1 VAIAV
6 LGPVVVEG
14 DAAILGPRDRVV
26 LAALALHPGE
36 TVSAERLAD
45 ALWGDGPP
53 ATWPKVIYGCVGRLR
68 KVLGAAAIET
78 ARQGYRLVLPVED
91 VDAQRFERLVG
102 RGRELLTLGEPD
114 RAAHVIGEAL
124 ALWRGR
130 ALVELEGW
138 SPGRIE
144 AARLEELRLDAQEVL
159 VEAALRAGRYR
170 EVLAEV
176 QARVGEAPLRE
187 RRWALLALAQ
197 YQAGRQGEALR
208 TLHRARTVLA
218 SELGVDPGPDLVAL
232 EAAILRQ
239 DPSLVAE
246 AALPEPSATC
256 PYLGLVAYDVGDA
269 EGFFGRDADV
279 AACLR
284 RLATTGVLAVVGPS
298 GSGKSSLVR
307 AGVAA
312 ALGRDGRRVVVITPG
327 AHPTDALTV
336 LPATGPAPVLVVD
349 QCEEALTLCS
359 DSDEQARFLAALA
372 AHAERAS
379 LVVALRADRL
389 GELSAHP
396 TFVRFIEAGLY
407 LLGAMGEADLRAAIQ
422 GPAHQAGLLLEPGLV
437 ELLVREVEGEP
448 GALPLLSHALR
459 TTWERRE
466 GRTLT
471 VDGYRATGGIRGA
484 VAQSAEQL
492 YDQMPPDQRPLVRD
506 LLLRLVAPSPDGEP
520 VPSRLPRRII
530 ATDPAHENLVEVLV
544 AARLITSDDGM
555 IQLAHEALARAWPR
569 LRGWLDDDIEG
580 QRILRHLTG
589 AADTWHAMG
598 RPDSELYRG
607 PRLAQALDWRDRAR
621 PDLTPTE
628 QAFLDAGQTLV
639 DAERQAALDQAHHQ
653 ARTNRRLR
661 TLLAATAIFL
671 VGSIVVGSVAVSQ
684 RQRAQHQ
691 SRVATGRE
699 LAAAANANVDVD
711 PERSIL
717 LALEAVE
724 STRSTNG
731 SVLPEAEEALHRAVT
746 ASRIELRVPGI
757 GGRPDWSPDGTVF
770 VTEGPEGSGIVAIR
784 DAHTGESVR
793 SFHGNGDDVRD
804 IAFNHDGTL
813 LATTGEDGAARIWDP
828 ATEKEVHT
836 VQSPDSADL
845 GVLGP
850 SFSPDGSLFAAAWPG
865 DGVVKILDLGTGR
878 VVQEIRSVPH
888 PGGTSFDPSGTRI
901 AVGSYTGPMAAVSD
915 IESGDEVITL
925 EGHSGPL
932 TDIAWSPDG
941 RSIATASED
950 GSARI
955 FDARTGAPRFA
966 VLGRG
971 GEVYDLDW
979 NPDATRLVTAH
990 GDGAARVWHVTE
1002 GGPREEFALTA
1013 HDTRNGVSGVAFS
1026 PDGTQVI
1033 TGDFGTTAARVW
1045 DVSISGDAEI
1055 TNLPAVAN
1063 AYGAID
1069 FTSDGRQLVATSS
1082 AGSVTA
1088 WDTQKF
1094 TPVRTLGAAT
1104 GSPPAPTLG
1113 GPPEPPLA
1121 SGKDVFSLDLSP
1133 DDRLVAA
1140 ARLDGTV
1147 RVWDLATGRDAF
1159 TVDPG
1164 PTLPGA
1170 PYIDVAWSPAGDL
1183 LAIAAN
1189 DGLTGRVTILDRAG
1203 REAIEPL
1210 QQEHGIAV
1218 GSVAFSPEGERLITT
1233 RLPTADPDPDAIQ
1246 VVIWDWKAR
1255 KIERTIATEAL
1266 SAVHSPTGHVLA
1278 TVSWGQGVGA
1288 GGSVDIWD
1296 SATGAHIATLAGSTG
1311 VVDLTF
1317 SSDGSR
1323 LATASHDGTVRIWD
1337 PSSGEQL
1344 AVLHG
1349 HDAAVRSV
1357 AFSPDGSQLASV
1369 GVDGTVR
1376 MWALDL
1382 DDLVD
1387 IAKRELTRTLT
1398 DQECQQYLHLQ
1409 HCP

>member
-1 VAIAV
+1 V
-6 LGPVVVEG
+6 
-14 DAAILGPRDRVV
+14 
-26 LAALALHPGE
+26 
-36 TVSAERLAD
+36 
-45 ALWGDGPP
+45 
-53 ATWPKVIYGCVGRLR
+53 
-68 KVLGAAAIET
+68 
-78 ARQGYRLVLPVED
+78 
-91 VDAQRFERLVG
+91 
-102 RGRELLTLGEPD
+102 
-114 RAAHVIGEAL
+114 
-124 ALWRGR
+124 
-130 ALVELEGW
+130 
-138 SPGRIE
+138 
-144 AARLEELRLDAQEVL
+144 
-159 VEAALRAGRYR
+159 
-170 EVLAEV
+170 
-176 QARVGEAPLRE
+176 
-187 RRWALLALAQ
+187 
-197 YQAGRQGEALR
+197 
-208 TLHRARTVLA
+208 
-218 SELGVDPGPDLVAL
+218 
-232 EAAILRQ
+232 
-239 DPSLVAE
+239 
-246 AALPEPSATC
+246 ALPEPSATC

-284 RLATTGVLAVVGPS
+284 RLATTDVLAVVGPS

-327 AHPTDALTV
+327 AHPNDALTV
-336 LPATGPAPVLVVD
+336 LPTTGPAPVLVVD

-359 DSDEQARFLAALA
+359 DSDERTRFFAALV
-372 AHAERAS
+372 AHAERAP

-389 GELSAHP
+389 GELSAHAA
-396 TFVRFIEAGLY
+396 FVRLIEAGLY
-407 LLGAMGEADLRAAIQ
+407 LLGAMDEADLRAAIQ
-422 GPAHQAGLLLEPGLV
+422 GPAHQTGLLLEPGLV

-492 YDQMPPDQRPLVRD
+492 YEQVPPDQRPLVRD

-520 VPSRLPRRII
+520 VPSRLPRRIV

-580 QRILRHLTG
+580 QRVLRHLTG
-589 AADTWHAMG
+589 AADTWDAMG

-607 PRLAQALDWRDRAR
+607 ARLAQALDWRDSAQ

-628 QAFLDAGQTLV
+628 QAFLDAGRTLV
-639 DAERQAALDQAHHQ
+639 DAERQAALDRARHQ
-653 ARTNRRLR
+653 ARTNRRLK

-684 RQRAQHQ
+684 RERAQDQ

-699 LAAAANANVDVD
+699 LAAAANANLEVD

-724 STRSTNG
+724 RTRSSGG
-731 SVLPEAEEALHRAVT
+731 SVLPEAEEALHRAVA
-746 ASRIELRVPGI
+746 ASRIERRVPGI
-757 GGRPDWSPDGTVF
+757 GGRLDWSPDGTVF
-770 VTEGPEGSGIVAIR
+770 VSEGPEGSGLVDIR
-784 DAHTGESVR
+784 DARTGESVR
-793 SFHGNGDDVRD
+793 SFRGNGDDVRD
-804 IAFNHDGTL
+804 VAFNHDGTL

-828 ATEKEVHT
+828 DTGEKLHT
-836 VQSPDSADL
+836 VESPDTDDWGA
-845 GVLGP
+845 LGP
-850 SFSPDGSLFAAAWPG
+850 SFSPDGSLFAAAWPA

-878 VVQEIRSVPH
+878 VAQEIRSVPH
-888 PGGTSFDPSGTRI
+888 PGATSFDPSGARI
-901 AVGSYTGPMAAVSD
+901 AVGSDAGPMAAVID
-915 IESGDEVITL
+915 VESGDEVFTL
-925 EGHSGPL
+925 EGHSGVV

-941 RSIATASED
+941 RSIATASQD
-950 GSARI
+950 RSARI
-955 FDARTGAPRFA
+955 FDARTGAQRFA
-966 VLGRG
+966 ILGRG

-1013 HDTRNGVSGVAFS
+1013 QDTRNGVSGVAFS
-1026 PDGTQVI
+1026 PDGTHVV

-1045 DVSISGDAEI
+1045 DVSITGDAEI

-1063 AYGAID
+1063 AYGAVD

-1088 WDTQKF
+1088 WDIQRRTR
-1094 TPVRTLGAAT
+1094 VRTLGAT

-1113 GPPEPPLA
+1113 GPPEQSLA
-1121 SGKDVFSLDLSP
+1121 SGADVFSLDLSP

-1170 PYIDVAWSPAGDL
+1170 PFMDVAWSPDGDL

-1189 DGLTGRVTILDRAG
+1189 DGITGRVTILDRAG

-1218 GSVAFSPEGERLITT
+1218 GSVAFSPDGERLITT

-1255 KIERTIATEAL
+1255 EIERIIATEA
-1266 SAVHSPTGHVLA
+1266 SGTVHSPTGHILA
-1278 TVSWGQGVGA
+1278 TVSWGQGPGA

-1296 SATGAHIATLAGSTG
+1296 SVTGAHVATLAGSTG
-1311 VVDLTF
+1311 VVDLAF
-1317 SSDGSR
+1317 SSDASR

-1337 PSSGEQL
+1337 PSSGGQL

-1357 AFSPDGSQLASV
+1357 AFSPDGSRLASV
-1369 GVDGTVR
+1369 GVEGTVR
-1376 MWALDL
+1376 LWALDL

-1387 IAKRELTRTLT
+1387 IAERELTRTLT
-1398 DQECQQYLHLQ
+1398 DEECRQYLHLQ

>member
-6 LGPVVVEG
+6 LGPVVIEG
-14 DAAILGPRDRVV
+14 DAAVLGPRDRVV

-45 ALWGDGPP
+45 ALWGEGPP
-53 ATWPKVIYGCVGRLR
+53 ATWPKVIHGCVARLR
-68 KVLGAAAIET
+68 KVLGAASIET
-78 ARQGYRLVLPVED
+78 VRQGYRLVLPVEE
-91 VDAQRFERLVG
+91 VDAQRFERLV
-102 RGRELLTLGEPD
+102 RRARELLTLGEPD

-176 QARVGEAPLRE
+176 QARVAEAPLRE

-218 SELGVDPGPDLVAL
+218 SELGVEPGPDLVAL

-246 AALPEPSATC
+246 VALPEPSATC
-256 PYLGLVAYDVGDA
+256 PYLGLVPYDVADA

-284 RLATTGVLAVVGPS
+284 RLAAVGVLAVVGPS

-312 ALGRDGRRVVVITPG
+312 ALDRDGRRVVVVTPG
-327 AHPTDALTV
+327 AQPTDALTV
-336 LPATGPAPVLVVD
+336 VPTTGPAPVLVVD

-359 DSDEQARFLAALA
+359 DSDERARFFAALV

-389 GELSAHP
+389 GELSAHAG
-396 TFVRFIEAGLY
+396 FVRLIEPGLY

-471 VDGYRATGGIRGA
+471 VDGYRDTGGIRGA

-492 YDQMPPDQRPLVRD
+492 YEQVSPDQRPLLRD

-520 VPSRLPRRII
+520 APSRLPRRII
-530 ATDPAHENLVEVLV
+530 AADPAHESLVEVLV

-555 IQLAHEALARAWPR
+555 VELAHEALARAWPR
-569 LRGWLDDDIEG
+569 LRGWLDDDVEG
-580 QRILRHLTG
+580 QRVLRHLTG
-589 AADTWHAMG
+589 AADTWDAMG

-607 PRLAQALDWRDRAR
+607 ARLAQALDWRDRAR

-628 QAFLDAGQTLV
+628 RAFLDAGQTLV
-639 DAERQAALDQAHHQ
+639 DAERQAALDRARHQ

-661 TLLAATAIFL
+661 ALLAATAIFL

-699 LAAAANANVDVD
+699 LAAAANANVEVD

-724 STRSTNG
+724 RTRSADG

-757 GGRPDWSPDGTVF
+757 GGRVDWSPDGTVF
-770 VTEGPEGSGIVAIR
+770 VTAGPEGSGIVDIR
-784 DAHTGESVR
+784 DARTGDSVR
-793 SFHGNGDDVRD
+793 SFRGHNDDISDV
-804 IAFNHDGTL
+804 AFNHDGTL
-813 LATTGEDGAARIWDP
+813 LATTGEDGAARIWNP
-828 ATEKEVHT
+828 ATGEELHT
-836 VQSPDSADL
+836 VQSPDRGDW
-845 GVLGP
+845 GVWGP
-850 SFSPDGSLFAAAWPG
+850 SFSPDGSFFAAAWPG

-878 VVQEIRSVPH
+878 VVQEIRSVH
-888 PGGTSFDPSGTRI
+888 APGGTSFDPSGTRI
-901 AVGSYTGPMAAVSD
+901 AVRSDSGPMAAVID
-915 IESGDEVITL
+915 IESGDEVFTL
-925 EGHSGPL
+925 EGHSDVL

-941 RSIATASED
+941 GSIATASPD

-1013 HDTRNGVSGVAFS
+1013 QDTRNGVSGVAFS

-1045 DVSISGDAEI
+1045 DVSITGHAEI
-1055 TNLPAVAN
+1055 ANLPAVAN
-1063 AYGAID
+1063 AYGALD
-1069 FTSDGRQLVATSS
+1069 FASDGRRLVATSA
-1082 AGSVTA
+1082 AGSATV
-1088 WDTQKF
+1088 WDARAF
-1094 TPVRTLGAAT
+1094 TSVRTLGAAT

-1113 GPPEPPLA
+1113 GPREPPLA
-1121 SGKDVFSLDLSP
+1121 SGKDVFSLDVSP
-1133 DDRLVAA
+1133 DDRLVVA
-1140 ARLDGTV
+1140 ARWDGTV

-1164 PTLPGA
+1164 PVPGGDL
-1170 PYIDVAWSPAGDL
+1170 IDVAWSPAGDL

-1189 DGLTGRVTILDRAG
+1189 DGLTGRVTILDRSG

-1218 GSVAFSPEGERLITT
+1218 GSVAFSPDGERLITT
-1233 RLPTADPDPDAIQ
+1233 RLPTAEPDPDAIQ

-1255 KIERTIATEAL
+1255 KIERTIATEA
-1266 SAVHSPTGHVLA
+1266 SIAVHSPTGHILA
-1278 TVSWGQGVGA
+1278 TVSWGQGPGA

-1311 VVDLTF
+1311 VVDLAF
-1317 SSDGSR
+1317 SSDAS
-1323 LATASHDGTVRIWD
+1323 LVATASVDGTVRIWD
-1337 PSSGEQL
+1337 PSPGEQL
-1344 AVLHG
+1344 AVLRG
-1349 HDAAVRSV
+1349 HNAAVRSV
-1357 AFSPDGSQLASV
+1357 AFSPDGSRLASV
-1369 GVDGTVR
+1369 GVEGVVR
-1376 MWALDL
+1376 VWALDL

-1387 IAKRELTRTLT
+1387 IAEREVTRTLT